1 MIPDVSGKIESEKN
15 DADELARILEMELA
29 AKRAAWQRA
38 SSRYRTI
45 RTLSYLLLVVIIAGV
60 IAALLF
66 VFSRVNEERASQ
78 PETTPATENR

>member
-1 MIPDVSGKIESEKN
+1 MPEASGKIESEKN
-15 DADELARILEMELA
+15 DAAELARVLEMELA

-38 SSRYRTI
+38 SSRYRAI
-45 RTLSYLLLVVIIAGV
+45 RTFGYLLLVIIVAGV